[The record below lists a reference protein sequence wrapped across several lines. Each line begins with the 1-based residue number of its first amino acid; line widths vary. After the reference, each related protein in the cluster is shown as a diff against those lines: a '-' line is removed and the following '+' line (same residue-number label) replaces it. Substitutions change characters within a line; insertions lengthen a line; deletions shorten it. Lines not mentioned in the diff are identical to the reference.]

1 MKIGRRIK
9 HKPTFAELLARE
21 ARSLKEQADKADG
34 GLDRDLIMQKLRQLE
49 TALHTG
55 RMDEV
60 AGATAAGITGNLMD
74 GKILNSDGQF
84 VAYIKADVIY
94 DLAGRRL
101 YALRGEK
108 IYKPTGELIGHLN
121 FINGAGWLNKTSER
135 LFSTA

>member
-1 MKIGRRIK
+1 MVVVLKNRLTGG
-9 HKPTFAELLARE
+9 AYGNE
-21 ARSLKEQADKADG
+21 RSLGAVMAVQRVRVDG
-34 GLDRDLIMQKLRQLE
+34 QVM
-49 TALHTG
+49 
-55 RMDEV
+55 
-60 AGATAAGITGNLMD
+60 N

-121 FINGAGWLNKTSER
+121 FIKNGAGWLSKASER
-135 LFSTA
+135 LFSTE